1 MNDIPT
7 PNAAHLT
14 PIIPQPKPAGI
25 GRNADL
31 TPHQPAPSPSATP
44 RTDAVQTK
52 AEHED
57 YDVELAMIVSHAR
70 QLEREIAERK
80 AERDTPSAVHSCHQ
94 SCQRPMCV
102 LRRELA
108 EARET
113 IRYMVENGNAAY
125 EEVKAQRDEWFA
137 VATKKIKELG
147 DAREQRDALAEALRE
162 YRSAFYDGPENC
174 SYSRYEIVDLRA
186 EKALAAMKGAAD
198 E

>member
-31 TPHQPAPSPSATP
+31 TPHLPAPSPSATP

-70 QLEREIAERK
+70 QLERELAELK
-80 AERDTPSAVHSCHQ
+80 AEQDTPSGVHSCHQ

-102 LRRELA
+102 LRRERDNALSDWRQADTDCIRAIHERNEEREKARRLAMFVGELLAAVRINAIYGTFAQATQDQIEAWVKERAERLA
-108 EARET
+108 EIAPT
-113 IRYMVENGNAAY
+113 
-125 EEVKAQRDEWFA
+125 D
-137 VATKKIKELG
+137 
-147 DAREQRDALAEALRE
+147 
-162 YRSAFYDGPENC
+162 
-174 SYSRYEIVDLRA
+174 
-186 EKALAAMKGAAD
+186 
-198 E
+198 

>member
-1 MNDIPT
+1 M
-7 PNAAHLT
+7 
-14 PIIPQPKPAGI
+14 
-25 GRNADL
+25 
-31 TPHQPAPSPSATP
+31 
-44 RTDAVQTK
+44 QTK

-70 QLEREIAERK
+70 QLERELAELK
-80 AERDTPSAVHSCHQ
+80 AERDTPSGVHSCHQ

-125 EEVKAQRDEWFA
+125 DEVKA
-137 VATKKIKELG
+137 
-147 DAREQRDALAEALRE
+147 QRDALAEALSEMIRRSYNEIELRRIARE
-162 YRSAFYDGPENC
+162 
-174 SYSRYEIVDLRA
+174 
-186 EKALAAMKGAAD
+186 ALATLKGAAD

>member
-1 MNDIPT
+1 MNDIP
-7 PNAAHLT
+7 
-14 PIIPQPKPAGI
+14 
-25 GRNADL
+25 
-31 TPHQPAPSPSATP
+31 TP

-70 QLEREIAERK
+70 QLERELAELK
-80 AERDTPSAVHSCHQ
+80 AERDTPSGVHSCHQ

-125 EEVKAQRDEWFA
+125 DEVKA
-137 VATKKIKELG
+137 
-147 DAREQRDALAEALRE
+147 QRDALAEALSEMIRRSYNEIELRRIARE
-162 YRSAFYDGPENC
+162 
-174 SYSRYEIVDLRA
+174 
-186 EKALAAMKGAAD
+186 ALATLKGAAD